1 MGNEEQNYD
10 NGGWQTTGQTDSTS
24 NAGVDS
30 TQNNG
35 GYYEQPQSDNGTY
48 YTQPDNSYNNYVPE
62 PEEGPG
68 FSIAGMVC
76 GILSIVL
83 CCCNQYITGV
93 LAIVGLVLSI
103 LAVKGHK
110 PGRGM
115 AIAGIVCSAIGLIIA
130 VFLIACSLFVLAN
143 PGYMNDVLKMYEQYG
158 LTNR

>member
-10 NGGWQTTGQTDSTS
+10 NGGWQTTSQAGDGMPNTGTDST
-24 NAGVDS
+24 
-30 TQNNG
+30 QNG

-48 YTQPDNSYNNYVPE
+48 YAPQDNHYGNYVPE

-83 CCCNQYITGV
+83 CCCNQYITAV

-103 LAVKGHK
+103 LAVKGQK

-115 AIAGIVCSAIGLIIA
+115 AIAGIVCSVIGLIIA
-130 VFLIACSLFVLAN
+130 VFLIACSLFMVAN
-143 PGYMNDVLKMYEQYG
+143 PDYMNNVLKMYEQYG